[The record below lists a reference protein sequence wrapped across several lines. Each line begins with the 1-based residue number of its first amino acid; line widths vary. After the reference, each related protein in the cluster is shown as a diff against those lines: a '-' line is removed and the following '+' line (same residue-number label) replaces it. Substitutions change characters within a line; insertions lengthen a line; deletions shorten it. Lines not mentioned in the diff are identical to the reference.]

1 MAPLPREPVFR
12 LYDRHVPLWRKL
24 RRTDLIER
32 AWLDRFLAALPPG
45 PVLDLGCGNGVPIAA
60 WLIGQGRTLTGVDG
74 APGLIA
80 EAQIA
85 FPDQTWIIADMR
97 NFETA
102 ERFAGILLWHSLFH
116 LSPDDQRHLL
126 ARLADLAL
134 PGAALM
140 FTSGSADGVS
150 LGEFGGEELYH
161 ASLDLAEYRALLDRA
176 GFDIL
181 DHVLSDQSCGGATVW
196 LARKRS

>member
-1 MAPLPREPVFR
+1 MTPLPREPVFR

-32 AWLDRFLAALPPG
+32 AWLDRFLAALPTG
-45 PVLDLGCGNGVPIAA
+45 AVLDLGCGNGVPIAA
-60 WLIGQGRTLTGVDG
+60 WLIGQGCTLTGIDG
-74 APGLIA
+74 APGMIA
-80 EAQIA
+80 EAQIT
-85 FPDQTWIIADMR
+85 FPDQTWITADIR
-97 NFETA
+97 RFETA
-102 ERFAGILLWHSLFH
+102 ERFAGILAWHSLFH
-116 LSPDDQRHLL
+116 LSPEDQRILF

-140 FTSGSADGVS
+140 FTSGTVESVS

-161 ASLDLAEYRALLDRA
+161 ASLDPAEYRA
-176 GFDIL
+176 IL
-181 DHVLSDQSCGGATVW
+181 DQLGFEVLRHVAEDATSGGATVW